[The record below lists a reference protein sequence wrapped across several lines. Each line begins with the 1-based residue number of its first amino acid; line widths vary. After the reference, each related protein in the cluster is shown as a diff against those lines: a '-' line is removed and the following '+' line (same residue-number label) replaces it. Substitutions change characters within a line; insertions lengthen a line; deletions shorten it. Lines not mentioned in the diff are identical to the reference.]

1 MVTASFSAKA
11 VKVVHDA
18 ARAAGR
24 PPPEIVQYVPCVARP
39 DRDEAYRLAK
49 QAVADMV
56 PAYWTLG
63 QRLPAAKNA
72 LLDGSDIS
80 EADFADAAAR
90 LKAGEP
96 ATSVLDERFVRA
108 FSIAGNADDCRRLAA
123 SYGAA
128 GVTEL
133 ALTFAGPSAAA
144 DMKYMAQA
152 VG

>member
-1 MVTASFSAKA
+1 M
-11 VKVVHDA
+11 VHDA

-24 PPPEIVQYVPCVARP
+24 PLPEIVQYVPCIARP

-63 QRLPAAKNA
+63 QRLPAAKSA